1 MPFAPVIYVIP
12 LLASASLSLIILF
25 ASMERR
31 SSPYRLPLALL
42 SILIVNWSLGY
53 SMELF
58 GESIGE
64 KLFWVKIQYFSIV
77 GVPPLWLILVLYY
90 IGRER
95 AVNMKTSLLLSIEPI
110 ITLILAWTN
119 EYHHLIWTKIE
130 LIDTQPFLML
140 NLHYGAWAIIRT
152 LYAYSLIFYSISLL
166 FHVSATTFRTH
177 RHHIYLIVV
186 AIIAPMIGN
195 IMYTAKI
202 THVDLT
208 PIMFSVTTAI
218 LAYELTHYRIF
229 DIIPLAKDIIIENIR
244 EGIMVVDSS
253 DVVVKMN
260 SQAMEFIGYDATG
273 MKVEDLDIYEDLGK
287 YCHTE
292 KRVKEEMEIE
302 KNGRRR
308 FYEVLVIPLFDKYD
322 NRVGCML
329 SIYDITEIKEA
340 EEKVKNAYEGVKKA
354 LDKEKEF
361 KLKTAHYFF
370 NPLLIAKGY
379 LDMAKEKC
387 RSEEIDKAI
396 NAIERIERVI
406 KNIVKEGEI
415 KD

>member
-1 MPFAPVIYVIP
+1 
-12 LLASASLSLIILF
+12 
-25 ASMERR
+25 
-31 SSPYRLPLALL
+31 
-42 SILIVNWSLGY
+42 
-53 SMELF
+53 
-58 GESIGE
+58 
-64 KLFWVKIQYFSIV
+64 
-77 GVPPLWLILVLYY
+77 
-90 IGRER
+90 
-95 AVNMKTSLLLSIEPI
+95 
-110 ITLILAWTN
+110 
-119 EYHHLIWTKIE
+119 
-130 LIDTQPFLML
+130 
-140 NLHYGAWAIIRT
+140 
-152 LYAYSLIFYSISLL
+152 
-166 FHVSATTFRTH
+166 
-177 RHHIYLIVV
+177 
-186 AIIAPMIGN
+186 MIGN

-329 SIYDITEIKEA
+329 SIYDITELKEA